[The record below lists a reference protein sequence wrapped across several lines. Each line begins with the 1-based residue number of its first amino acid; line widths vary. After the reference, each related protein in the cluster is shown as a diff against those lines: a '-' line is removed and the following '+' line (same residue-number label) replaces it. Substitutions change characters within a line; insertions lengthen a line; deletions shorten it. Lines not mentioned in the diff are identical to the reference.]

1 MALLKRLPRG
11 LSARL
16 LILTI
21 VFVMIAEVLIYT
33 PSIAR
38 FRLVW
43 LTEMAAAA
51 HLAALATVDA
61 PNNAI
66 TPALEDEIL
75 AHVDAYRIYMTR
87 GEDPMYVLGDLP
99 PAPVVNTIDVGAAN
113 IFDLIVGAA
122 DSMLNGHGRTSLLV
136 GQSPRDP
143 SVQIEIIFD
152 ESPLREEMLDYSG
165 RILLL
170 SIIIALI
177 TAGSVFLTVRWLAIR
192 PLRRFIESM
201 MRFGDN
207 PADADTVI
215 VPSSRTDEVGYAER
229 GLRDM
234 QIAVREALRQQ
245 ARLAALGTAVTKIN
259 HDLRNMLSAASLLSE
274 RLTMIA
280 DPQARQAA
288 PRILEAID
296 RAVELCGRTLDFA
309 REDATPL
316 SIRRVALRGLVALAE
331 HDLAGVRSP
340 DARWINDVPEGL
352 TVPADADQLVRVFA
366 NLGSNAFQAGAERVR
381 VSAAVDQAMVA
392 VEVADDGGG
401 LPPRAR
407 DHLFQPFAGSA
418 RPGGTGLGLA
428 IAREI
433 VTAHGGELRLAHS
446 GADGTVFRI
455 GLPRDRG

>member
-1 MALLKRLPRG
+1 MALMKRLPRG
-11 LSARL
+11 LSGRL
-16 LILTI
+16 LVLTI
-21 VFVMIAEVLIYT
+21 IFVMIAEVLIYT

-43 LTEMAAAA
+43 LTEKVAAA

-66 TPALEDEIL
+66 TPPLEDEIL
-75 AHVDAYRIYMTR
+75 AHVDAYRVYMTR
-87 GEDPMYVLGDLP
+87 GEDPMYVLGNLP
-99 PAPVVNTIDVGAAN
+99 PAPVANTIDLGNAGIV
-113 IFDLIVGAA
+113 DLILGAA
-122 DSMLNGHGRTSLLV
+122 DSMLFGRGRTALLT
-136 GQSPRDP
+136 GRSPRDP
-143 SVQIEIIFD
+143 EVQIEVIFD
-152 ESPLREEMLDYSG
+152 ESPLTEEMLDYSG

-177 TAGSVFLTVRWLAIR
+177 TAGSVFLTMRWLAIR
-192 PLRRFIESM
+192 PLRRFIESV

-207 PADADTVI
+207 PADADAVI
-215 VPSSRTDEVGYAER
+215 VPSRRTDEVGYAER

-296 RAVELCGRTLDFA
+296 RAVELCGKTLDFA
-309 REDATPL
+309 REEATPL
-316 SIRRVALRGLVALAE
+316 SIRRIALRGLVALAE
-331 HDLAGVRSP
+331 HDLAGARSP
-340 DARWINDVPEGL
+340 NARWINDVPEGL
-352 TVPADADQLVRVFA
+352 IVPADPDQFVRVFA

-381 VSAAVDQAMVA
+381 VSASVDDTMVA
-392 VEVADDGGG
+392 VEVADDGAG

-433 VTAHGGELRLAHS
+433 VMAHGGELRLAHT

-455 GLPRDRG
+455 KLPCDQR